1 MKNTELLKKLLK
13 IERNGSIN
21 IDPDFI
27 TLLNDVKMEVYN
39 DEKGFTSTEKKANK
53 KAAAFLKKSYK
64 RKPVLSVC
72 DIQQING
79 IDYQVFTDSYVA
91 FYIKKHYKLETI
103 ENLNDR
109 ERTQLKYP
117 DMVRLLPDE
126 NNGLLI
132 HNGKLLLD
140 EALKKHKAG
149 LLEKIGSTTIYK
161 LYCGDDEII
170 VDILKLKSVI
180 EIMGTSVLDIYFY
193 GSFKPLLF
201 VDNITGNKALLLP
214 IIKTH

>member
-27 TLLNDVKMEVYN
+27 TLLNDIKMEVYN
-39 DEKGFTSTEKKANK
+39 EEKGFTSTEKKANK

-64 RKPVLSVC
+64 RNPVLSVC
-72 DIQQING
+72 DIQTTNG
-79 IDYQVFTDSYVA
+79 INYQVFTDSYVA
-91 FYIKKHYKLETI
+91 FYIKKYYKLETI
-103 ENLNDR
+103 EELNNR

-117 DMVRLLPDE
+117 DVVRMLPDE
-126 NNGLLI
+126 NKGSLI
-132 HNGKLLLD
+132 HNGKYLLD

-149 LLEKIGSTTIYK
+149 LLEKLDSTTIYK
-161 LYCGDDEII
+161 LYYGDEII
-170 VDILKLKSVI
+170 TVDILKLKSVI
-180 EIMGTSVLDIYFY
+180 EIMGTTDLDIYFY
-193 GSFKPLLF
+193 GTFKPLLF

-214 IIKTH
+214 IKTH

>member
-21 IDPDFI
+21 LDPDFI
-27 TLLNDVKMEVYN
+27 ALLNDVKMEVY
-39 DEKGFTSTEKKANK
+39 DEEKDFTSTEKKANR

-64 RKPVLSVC
+64 RKPVFSVC
-72 DIQQING
+72 DIQSTNG

-91 FYIKKHYKLETI
+91 FYMKKYYKLETI
-103 ENLNDR
+103 EDINHR

-117 DMVRLLPDE
+117 NIVGLLPDE
-126 NNGLLI
+126 SDGSLI
-132 HNGKLLLD
+132 HNGKQLLD
-140 EALKKHKAG
+140 EAVKKHKAG
-149 LLEKIGSTTIYK
+149 LLEKLGSMTIYK
-161 LYCGDDEII
+161 LYYGDEKIT

-180 EIMGTSVLDIYFY
+180 EIMGTSDLDIYFY

-201 VDNITGNKALLLP
+201 VDNITGNKATLLP
-214 IIKTH
+214 IITH